1 MIYNIWFSFSLPI
14 EQITIWS
21 GYNDLPEVISTST
34 LRLFADDSL
43 LYRQVRNQTDSND
56 LQKDLSALEEW
67 ESKWQMSFHPA
78 KCTVICISTNRCNVL
93 DTHYFLHGHKLEVVD
108 SNKYL
113 GVTLS
118 EDLIWRKHVE
128 ATSSKASRTLGFL
141 RHTFRDCNKSVR
153 EQTYTTMVRPTLE
166 YASAAWDP
174 YTSD

>member
-1 MIYNIWFSFSLPI
+1 
-14 EQITIWS
+14 
-21 GYNDLPEVISTST
+21 
-34 LRLFADDSL
+34 
-43 LYRQVRNQTDSND
+43 
-56 LQKDLSALEEW
+56 
-67 ESKWQMSFHPA
+67 MSFHPA
-78 KCTVICISTNRCNVL
+78 KCTVICISTNRRNIL

-108 SNKYL
+108 SNKYP

-118 EDLIWRKHVE
+118 EDLSWRKHVE

-141 RHTFRDCNKSVR
+141 RHNFRDCNKSVR